1 MADPDAPSRD
11 RMSDFEALMWEV
23 ERSPML
29 SNAFANLTL
38 LDRPPDRERFV
49 ARMRL
54 AVERVPRLHQR
65 AVAAPGR
72 LATPEWLDDP
82 EFDLDHHLRWVSFG
96 GNATRE
102 DLYDLVATFIRSP
115 FDRGRPVWEFI
126 VIEGLERGRAAM
138 LQRMHHTI
146 TDGEGGIKLSVEFLD
161 FERRPDDPA
170 GTPSHGPPSD
180 TLDADASPDPTSPEE
195 ASTITEAARALA
207 DTVRHRGSQL
217 VGALGTVGSMA
228 RHPGDAAAMAR
239 SAARQAM
246 VPGRCSPLW
255 TERSL
260 QRWFGTTELALEE
273 VKAAAHVLGGSV
285 NDFFVCGA
293 AAGAGAY
300 HLARG
305 AEVDHLRLSMP
316 VSSRPARH
324 RGEAARGAGG
334 DAERSIGGNAFAPT
348 QSLVPTAPMEPAE
361 RFRKVHEV
369 LDATKSEPALGVID
383 SAAAVVNL
391 LPSAAL
397 VAAGQRLTAGVDFVC
412 SNVRAA
418 PFDVYIAGALLEAN
432 YPIGPLAGTAFNL
445 TTMSYRGSLFLGLV
459 VDPIAVEEPD
469 ALLRDI
475 EAAYTELFDAAGATA
490 SVG

>member
-1 MADPDAPSRD
+1 MADHEAPSRD

-49 ARMRL
+49 SRMRL
-54 AVERVPRLHQR
+54 AVQRVPRLHQR
-65 AVAAPGR
+65 AVPAPGR

-102 DLYDLVATFIRSP
+102 DLYDLVASFIRAP

-126 VIEGLERGRAAM
+126 VIEGLEGGRAAM

-146 TDGEGGIKLSVEFLD
+146 TDGEGGIKLSLEFLD
-161 FERRPDDPA
+161 FERRPDGPD
-170 GTPSHGPPSD
+170 GTTAPGRPS
-180 TLDADASPDPTSPEE
+180 ASPDEDTPAELPSQGQPS
-195 ASTITEAARALA
+195 AVTEAARALA
-207 DTVRHRGSQL
+207 DTMRHRGGQL

-239 SAARQAM
+239 SAARQAL

-260 QRWFGTTELALEE
+260 QRWFGTTCLSLED
-273 VKAAAHVLGGSV
+273 VKSASHVLGGSV

-300 HLARG
+300 HLAHG
-305 AEVDHLRLSMP
+305 AEVDQLRLSMP
-316 VSSRPARH
+316 VSSRRAH
-324 RGEAARGAGG
+324 RGSADPASGG
-334 DAERSIGGNAFAPT
+334 HAERSSGGNAFAPT
-348 QSLVPTAPMEPAE
+348 QSLLPTAAMDPAE
-361 RFRKVHEV
+361 RFRQVHEV
-369 LDATKSEPALGVID
+369 LEATKSEPALGVID
-383 SAAAVVNL
+383 TAAAVVNL

-397 VAAGQRLTAGVDFVC
+397 VAAGERLTAGVDFVC

-469 ALLRDI
+469 ALLGDI
-475 EAAYTELFDAAGATA
+475 EAAYADLFGAAGVSS